1 MIGRLVPNCLL
12 SRLVFAL
19 LACTSLAVFARSGKT
34 EFAWQRECVG
44 QFEFDLPGKVDLPI
58 SRWADVIDGW
68 SEYAFVPQSTY
79 NSANKFLGAR
89 DQGYQKGV
97 QTWGSKQVIDD
108 ALIFPGPDIALDDFA
123 LLQEGIA
130 SAQERRRKSLKVEL
144 GVEDTDRL
152 KLTPGATKDTFIWE
166 YRSGRD
172 VFLWRGGHT
181 FLYRELGGMPVQ
193 NINDRVKYVVEN
205 LRARDTFVVPKGEG
219 ICIQG
224 GYLPEVKNPSY
235 AVGVT
240 YRLKE
245 HPEVEIFFK
254 EAYSIANR
262 SSGDSVR
269 SAADQ
274 VRLFW
279 EARFGGDDKEH
290 KLIHP
295 HIPGVVQFP
304 NVTIGDYKGK
314 SSFVELTHKDDSVD
328 YGYMAYALGDADGE
342 HFPPMLMIYVVRTA
356 SRAVGEPLSKDQIKE
371 MAERIVASVRRR
383 PTSQ

>member
-12 SRLVFAL
+12 SRLAFAL
-19 LACTSLAVFARSGKT
+19 LACTSLAVFARSGET

-44 QFEFDLPGKVDLPI
+44 QFEFDLPGKADLPI

-97 QTWGSKQVIDD
+97 QTWGSKQVIDG
-108 ALIFPGPDIALDDFA
+108 AIIFPGPDIALDDFA

-152 KLTPGATKDTFIWE
+152 KLMPGATKDTFIWE

-181 FLYRELGGMPVQ
+181 FLYREHGGMPVQ
-193 NINDRVKYVVEN
+193 KINDRVKYVLEN
-205 LRARDTFVVPKGEG
+205 LRARNTFEVPKGEG
-219 ICIQG
+219 MCIQG
-224 GYLPEVKNPSY
+224 GFLPAVENPGY
-235 AVGVT
+235 AIGVT

-254 EAYSIANR
+254 AITAAANDR
-262 SSGDSVR
+262 VR
-269 SAADQ
+269 GELRVPEKE
-274 VRLFW
+274 VRFFW
-279 EARFGGDDKEH
+279 EANYGADDKQH
-290 KLIHP
+290 KLIHL
-295 HIPGVVQFP
+295 HVPGVVQFP
-304 NVTIGDYKGK
+304 NVTIGGYKGK
-314 SSFVELTHKDDSVD
+314 SSFIELTHSDDSID
-328 YGYMAYALGDADGE
+328 YGYMAYVIGDPDGE
-342 HFPPMLMIYVVRTA
+342 HIPPALMLYVIRTA
-356 SRAVGEPLSKDQIKE
+356 SRATGEPLSKDQIKE
-371 MAERIVASVRRR
+371 IAERIAASVRRR